1 MYLVVTYHDFTVPMW
16 GSEVANCKT
25 QRYKLWRFNK
35 RGDVYHGHDA
45 MTMSPHHTTPH
56 HTTPHHTTPHH
67 TTPHHTTPPLSTRGR
82 RSVQF
87 VCVLK
92 GTLDAPALKHVT
104 SLGECRHPCGAL
116 VHIYYATSFV
126 WQREVGRRSCRRYVG
141 TKKYEIPYVIT
152 RTRLVV

>member
-1 MYLVVTYHDFTVPMW
+1 MILPCRCGALRSPIVRHRDTNCEDST
-16 GSEVANCKT
+16 SEVMCT
-25 QRYKLWRFNK
+25 TVMMQWQC
-35 RGDVYHGHDA
+35 
-45 MTMSPHHTTPH
+45 HHTTPH